1 MTDSSFS
8 WVTIR
13 VDFIGTLYTTA
24 LMIYLTYITRMSASN
39 AGFSLN
45 MAGTSSTAALP
56 DGSTN

>member
-45 MAGTSSTAALP
+45 MAGKYVYS
-56 DGSTN
+56 